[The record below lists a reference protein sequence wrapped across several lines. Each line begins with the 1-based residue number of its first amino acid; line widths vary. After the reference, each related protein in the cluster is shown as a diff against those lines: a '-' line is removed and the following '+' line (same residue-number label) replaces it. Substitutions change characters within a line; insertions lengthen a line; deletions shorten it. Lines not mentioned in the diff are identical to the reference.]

1 MLRHEQ
7 TREICREA
15 APWGT
20 LCLHG
25 FSCREHL
32 LLLDSSGEQ
41 QARSRLRN
49 CWLLS
54 GLAAASVIGV
64 LGILCRG
71 ATRAGEV
78 SGPQHS
84 ERQRLEEVAWNV
96 ESDVA
101 AVTGPRR
108 GAAPASLVQAV
119 AAEDAVVGVLGQAQP
134 VPVSQPGRWL
144 MCSGPGLCGNQS
156 MQRWRLHPSTLL
168 KVNDFSAPP
177 GVQSSA
183 FQTAAEKWLS
193 SPPHFQGS
201 AVLLADI
208 GQFVEELLNSDPFGT
223 GLEVPYVD
231 LSATGKG
238 GRVVAITQ
246 RQLAFLVANVMMG
259 NTIPMGDGLSAAL
272 RRCSGNQ
279 RPRGLLFSLLSLL
292 AVLSRELQGGSQGT
306 MLIGTTPR
314 TTDRAGTA
322 SDDAWRSRLWSQ
334 VLRPPT
340 LCAAPGSASSSRC
353 GISDLLAGG
362 TPYQA
367 LTDAAG
373 TTVGGHGRI
382 CDLTGKPQDDSLALF
397 YGEVLAFSFFAAG
410 NGGLIPAP
418 FTLVGARR
426 YMNGLEGEISLAA
439 PYWSHCGYIPES
451 NWLNQE
457 ITNPH
462 VIVDVSLAGH
472 RVPVVAD
479 AFVALSSTRT
489 DDRFNSSTA
498 FAAAGNAFGD
508 DGSNVSLR
516 RLDEDLSRWY
526 QAHEPSM
533 HNEAVEDA
541 LRKAVR
547 RIGTG
552 PWGAGRHR
560 GDSQLY
566 FLVVWL
572 ATSLLEGVSLDYY
585 IYSRFCEDPG
595 GQCLLLEHESCAV
608 CIQSSQV
615 PIPLPYC
622 GSQGVHG
629 IIRRF
634 HGRSAAQLYEAAVR
648 LASRPE
654 HHRIFERIAGNSP
667 SEILAHV

>member
-1 MLRHEQ
+1 
-7 TREICREA
+7 
-15 APWGT
+15 
-20 LCLHG
+20 
-25 FSCREHL
+25 
-32 LLLDSSGEQ
+32 
-41 QARSRLRN
+41 
-49 CWLLS
+49 
-54 GLAAASVIGV
+54 
-64 LGILCRG
+64 
-71 ATRAGEV
+71 
-78 SGPQHS
+78 
-84 ERQRLEEVAWNV
+84 
-96 ESDVA
+96 
-101 AVTGPRR
+101 
-108 GAAPASLVQAV
+108 
-119 AAEDAVVGVLGQAQP
+119 
-134 VPVSQPGRWL
+134 
-144 MCSGPGLCGNQS
+144 
-156 MQRWRLHPSTLL
+156 
-168 KVNDFSAPP
+168 
-177 GVQSSA
+177 
-183 FQTAAEKWLS
+183 
-193 SPPHFQGS
+193 
-201 AVLLADI
+201 
-208 GQFVEELLNSDPFGT
+208 
-223 GLEVPYVD
+223 VD
-231 LSATGKG
+231 LSSTGKG
-238 GRVVAITQ
+238 GQVVAITQ

-259 NTIPMGDGLSAAL
+259 NHIPMGDGLSAAL

-292 AVLSRELQGGSQGT
+292 AVLSRELKGGSQGT

-314 TTDRAGTA
+314 TTDRDGTA
-322 SDDAWRSRLWSQ
+322 SDAAWRSRLWSQ
-334 VLRPPT
+334 LLRPPT

-373 TTVGGHGRI
+373 TTVGGHGRL

-410 NGGLIPAP
+410 DGGLIPAP

-426 YMNGLEGEISLAA
+426 YMNGLEGESSSAA
-439 PYWSHCGYIPES
+439 PYWSRCGYIPES

-457 ITNPH
+457 ISNSH
-462 VIVDVSLAGH
+462 VVVDVNLAGH
-472 RVPVVAD
+472 KVPVVAD
-479 AFVALSSTRT
+479 AFVAVSSTHT
-489 DDRFNSSTA
+489 DNRFNSSEA
-498 FAAAGNAFGD
+498 FAAAGNVLSGGS
-508 DGSNVSLR
+508 GSNRSLW

-560 GDSQLY
+560 GDSQMY

-634 HGRSAAQLYEAAVR
+634 HGRSAAHLYEETVR
-648 LASRPE
+648 LASRLE
-654 HHRIFERIAGNSP
+654 HHRIFERLAGNSP
-667 SEILAHV
+667 SAVLAHV